1 MNGVTTRG
9 FPLVVFDIKNQ
20 EFDIPYQILIFRIK
34 FLIFRIKISL
44 GGFGLLF
51 FDFETFCMDWLVVI
65 YDMDAGERH
74 IIVNDKDKLQAFYNE
89 HRSDI
94 WCGYNAKHY
103 DQYILKGILLGLD
116 PKKINDFI
124 IVKGRDGWQ
133 YSSMFSRIPLIIWDV
148 MNSLDRGL
156 KYFEGAMGNDIR
168 ESTVPFDIDRKLTPQ
183 ELSEVIQ
190 YCTHDVEQTIE
201 VFLKRQSDFD
211 AQIQLLKMF
220 NLPLSDLSR
229 TKVQLSAKIL
239 EAQKRSYDDEF
250 DISFPDTL
258 RLEKYQAVLDWY
270 KDWSNR
276 DYKKSL
282 TIDVAGVPHAFG
294 WGGVHGARER
304 YSAEGYFI
312 NMDVASLYPSLMI
325 RYNLHSRS
333 CNPQK
338 FNDIV
343 KLRLEYKH
351 AKNPL
356 QAPLKIVING
366 TYGAMKDKFNPLYDP
381 RQANNVCIY
390 GQLLLLDLIEKLEKA
405 GAIIIQSN
413 TDGVLVRMP
422 DGGDE
427 DAFFD
432 RIDDVA
438 HEWETRTGLTLEFD
452 EYRKVYQKDVNNYVI
467 VDGEGKFKSKGAYV
481 KKLSELDYDLAVVN
495 RAIVDYLVKGVP
507 IESTIMTCNS
517 LKEFQIVKKIS
528 SKYKSV
534 LHDDEV
540 LNEKCVRVF
549 ASTRGS
555 DGGLFKIHATRGNIA
570 KVEGTPE
577 HSFIVNGDVG
587 NMEVPQYLD
596 RAWYIDLAKDRVK
609 GFIGE
614 KR

>member
-1 MNGVTTRG
+1 M
-9 FPLVVFDIKNQ
+9 I
-20 EFDIPYQILIFRIK
+20 
-34 FLIFRIKISL
+34 
-44 GGFGLLF
+44 F
-51 FDFETFCMDWLVVI
+51 FDFEVFKEDWLVVI
-65 YDMDAGERH
+65 YDMSAQEKYVIANDRER
-74 IIVNDKDKLQAFYNE
+74 LEAFYRD
-89 HRSDI
+89 HRDDI
-94 WCGYNAKHY
+94 WAGYNVKHY

-116 PKKINDFI
+116 PKRINDFI

-133 YSSMFSRIPLIIWDV
+133 YSTMFNRIPLIIWDV

-168 ESTVPFDIDRKLTPQ
+168 ETSVPFDIDRKLTPE
-183 ELSEVIQ
+183 ELAEVVR

-201 VFLKRQSDFD
+201 VFMQRQDDFD
-211 AQIQLLKMF
+211 AQVQLLNMF
-220 NLPLSDLSR
+220 SLPRSDLSR

-239 EAQKRSYDDEF
+239 EAKRQSYDDEF

-270 KDWSNR
+270 KDWNNR
-276 DYKKSL
+276 DYDKSL
-282 TIDVAGVPHAFG
+282 NVEVAGVPHAFG
-294 WGGVHGARER
+294 WGGVHGARVN
-304 YSAEGYFI
+304 YSATGYFI

-343 KLRLEYKH
+343 KLRLDYKH
-351 AKNPL
+351 AGNPL
-356 QAPLKIVING
+356 QKPLKIVING

-381 RQANNVCIY
+381 RQANNVCVY

-427 DAFFD
+427 DAFFNTV
-432 RIDDVA
+432 DDVA
-438 HEWETRTGLTLEFD
+438 HEWETRTGLQLEFD
-452 EYRKVYQKDVNNYVI
+452 EYRKVYQGDVNNYVI
-467 VDGEGKFKSKGAYV
+467 VDGEGHFKSKGAYV
-481 KKLSELDYDLAVVN
+481 KKLSNLDYDLAIVN

-507 IESTIMTCNS
+507 IESTVMACND
-517 LKEFQIVKKIS
+517 LKDFQLVKKIS
-528 SKYKSV
+528 SKYRSV

-549 ASTRGS
+549 ASTRET
-555 DGGLFKIHATRGNIA
+555 DGGIFKIHATRGNIA

-577 HSFIVNGDVG
+577 HSFIINESVEGLA
-587 NMEVPQYLD
+587 VPEYLD
-596 RAWYIDLAKDRVK
+596 RQWYIDEAQRRVRK
-609 GFIGE
+609 FIG
-614 KR
+614 KV